1 MLFRS
6 GFGGM
11 EYDTLARHGVNVVG
25 VMGNNGIWALEK
37 HPMEFLYGYS
47 VAAEL
52 TPGTRYDKLV
62 EALGG
67 VVVGLGFLIELTT
80 LGGRDRLG
88 ERHKVFD
95 EHRPEIVFHAA
106 ALKHLPML
114 ERFPDEGWKTNVL
127 GTLNL
132 LRLAEKHQVAHFVN
146 ISTDKAADATSVL
159 GTTKRIAEQLT
170 AWHAERSPGH
180 FISVRFGNVLGSRGS
195 MLHTFNT
202 QIEAG
207 GPVTVTHPDVTRYFM
222 TIPEAC
228 ELVVQAGTMGRSG
241 DVMVLEMG
249 EPVKI
254 LDVARRMIELS
265 HATGVEIVFT
275 GLRPG
280 EKLHEKLFSDEEQA
294 AGTEHQ
300 MIRSVA
306 VPPVDP
312 AELSDLVQAMG
323 DR

>member
-1 MLFRS
+1 MTELF
-6 GFGGM
+6 
-11 EYDTLARHGVNVVG
+11 EPV
-25 VMGNNGIWALEK
+25 
-37 HPMEFLYGYS
+37 
-47 VAAEL
+47 
-52 TPGTRYDKLV
+52 
-62 EALGG
+62 
-67 VVVGLGFLIELTT
+67 
-80 LGGRDRLG
+80 
-88 ERHKVFD
+88 
-95 EHRPEIVFHAA
+95 
-106 ALKHLPML
+106 
-114 ERFPDEGWKTNVL
+114 
-127 GTLNL
+127 
-132 LRLAEKHQVAHFVN
+132 
-146 ISTDKAADATSVL
+146 DATDRDLALSAS
-159 GTTKRIAEQLT
+159 G
-170 AWHAERSPGH
+170 
-180 FISVRFGNVLGSRGS
+180 

-202 QIEAG
+202 QIEGG

-280 EKLHEKLFSDEEQA
+280 EKLHEEQA